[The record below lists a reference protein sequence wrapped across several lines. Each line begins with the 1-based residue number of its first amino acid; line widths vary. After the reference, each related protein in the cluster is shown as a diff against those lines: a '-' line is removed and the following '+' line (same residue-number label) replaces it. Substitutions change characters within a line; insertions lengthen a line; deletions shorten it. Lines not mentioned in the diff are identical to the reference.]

1 MAWGWPHGCWCT
13 IGGTSAHEPSATS
26 QPGGPGQSTSVQ
38 HQSDIA
44 WDAIEW
50 TEQRYKIEA
59 LGFKARDES
68 GIDWSGSSD
77 EVMIR
82 TDDAKGWT
90 VSDEFS
96 DVDSGETHKL
106 DPARSCIIAVRPGIV
121 VLGKTSVC
129 DDVGEPAPFW
139 FRGRIYGRRTA
150 ALWRDFCI
158 VPPPGPGF
166 HAGPHCGS
174 DSNDDFLGRARIDLS
189 RRILRQR
196 CPTSAT
202 NISKPSC

>member
-1 MAWGWPHGCWCT
+1 MWCA
-13 IGGTSAHEPSATS
+13 IGASAHELSATS

-38 HQSDIA
+38 HKSDVD

-68 GIDWSGSSD
+68 GIDWPGSSD
-77 EVMIR
+77 EVLIR

-129 DDVGEPAPFW
+129 DDAGEPAPFW
-139 FRGRIYGRRTA
+139 FA
-150 ALWRDFCI
+150 VNLWEKDPAL
-158 VPPPGPGF
+158 
-166 HAGPHCGS
+166 
-174 DSNDDFLGRARIDLS
+174 
-189 RRILRQR
+189 
-196 CPTSAT
+196 
-202 NISKPSC
+202 